1 MLKYSQS
8 LMGLGEAHLA
18 MIALGASSRNL
29 IYGGENLSLIS
40 QSMSDRTKMIVSEA
54 AVQNMRTQSSGVM
67 YPLTYSAVAISNQFF
82 SPLGQAQ

>member
-1 MLKYSQS
+1 
-8 LMGLGEAHLA
+8 MGLGEAHLA

-54 AVQNMRTQSSGVM
+54 AVQNMNTIQVELCTLLLIQLSPS
-67 YPLTYSAVAISNQFF
+67 LINFF
-82 SPLGQAQ
+82 LL

>member
-1 MLKYSQS
+1 
-8 LMGLGEAHLA
+8 MGLGEAHLA

-54 AVQNMRTQSSGVM
+54 AVQNMNTIKWSYVPS
-67 YPLTYSAVAISNQFF
+67 YLF
-82 SPLGQAQ
+82 SCRHL